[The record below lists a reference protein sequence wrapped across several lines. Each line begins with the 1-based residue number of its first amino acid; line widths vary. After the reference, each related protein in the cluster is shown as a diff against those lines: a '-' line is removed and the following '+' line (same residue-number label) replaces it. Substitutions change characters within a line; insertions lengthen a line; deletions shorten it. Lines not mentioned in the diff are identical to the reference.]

1 MRTGRKV
8 ALTLI
13 SCLLFLTA
21 GGYVAGRLFFKYHFF
36 PGTSIN
42 GLDCSYMTREDA
54 EKLID
59 REIKS
64 YALAVDTMYHGRE
77 AVTAK
82 EIDMSYDPDGTVEKL
97 LVNQDIAA
105 WFTHLSDKKTFTA
118 EKKTSISDA
127 LLSWTVDSLDCMQ
140 EVNTT
145 YPSDAHIVIEDD
157 DTFTVV
163 PEVTGNA
170 LDRDKA
176 RAVIR
181 DAVLARKDEV
191 NLEAEGCYLVPSVTA
206 DSPAITESLQR
217 LENYKN
223 VLITYDFGDRTEKL
237 SWPDIKEWLQTEE
250 DGSIHLDEEKVR
262 AYITALGE
270 KYNTVGNARTFVT
283 YDDRT
288 IEIKDSDY
296 GWILDT
302 DQETGELI
310 KAIEAG
316 TVDVRV
322 PVYSQSAGSRS
333 SANDIGMTY
342 LEIDLMNQ
350 RMVCYDD
357 GKPVVDTRII
367 SGTPHNADMITPT
380 GLFYLA
386 EKNQNAGVFEDGME
400 RQVNYLI
407 KCSNGLS
414 ICDAP
419 WRTEFGGE
427 VYFWEGTDG
436 SVLAPTDE
444 MAAIFMNAEEG
455 IPVIIYDEG
464 RIW

>member
-13 SCLLFLTA
+13 MCLLFLTA
-21 GGYVAGRLFFKYHFF
+21 GGYIAGRLFFKYHFF
-36 PGTSIN
+36 PGTEIN
-42 GLDCSYMTREDA
+42 GLDCSFMTKESV

-105 WFTHLSDKKTFTA
+105 WFTHLSDKNSFTA
-118 EKKTSISDA
+118 EKRASISDA

-140 EVNTT
+140 EANTT
-145 YPSDAHIVIEDD
+145 YPSDAYIVIEDD

-181 DAVLARKDEV
+181 DAVLSRKDEV
-191 NLEAEGCYLVPSVTA
+191 NLEDEGCYLVPSVTA
-206 DSPAITESLQR
+206 DSPAIAESLKR
-217 LENYKN
+217 LENYRN
-223 VLITYDFGDRTEKL
+223 TLITYDFGDRTERL
-237 SWPDIKEWLQTEE
+237 SWPEIKEWLQTDDE
-250 DGSIHLDEEKVR
+250 GNTGLDEEKVR
-262 AYITALGE
+262 EYIMTLAE
-270 KYNTVGNARTFVT
+270 KYNTAGMDRTFET

-288 IEIKDSDY
+288 IEIKGSDY

-302 DQETGELI
+302 DRETTELMQ
-310 KAIEAG
+310 AIEEG

-322 PVYSQSAGSRS
+322 PVYAQSAGSRS
-333 SANDIGMTY
+333 SINDIGMTY

-350 RMVCYDD
+350 RMVWYDD
-357 GKPVVDTRII
+357 GKPLVDTRII

-380 GLFYLA
+380 GLFYLE
-386 EKNQNAGVFEDGME
+386 EKSLHTGVFEDGMD
-400 RQVNYLI
+400 RQVNYLF
-407 KCSNGLS
+407 KCSNGLA

-436 SVLAPTDE
+436 SVLAPTDA
-444 MAAIFMNAEEG
+444 MASIFMDAEEG